1 VRAETRTI
9 PKDIKRYQLRSIKC
23 PARFSGHQPRPAILR
38 ARLASVR
45 SRLPNGEFI
54 QTASPRSKQPIA
66 PDAGLARVLFKLVH
80 SYNDQ
85 ASVVKFSERNWDLK
99 PLTHRSRDNLHNPF
113 GGSSFGAGS
122 PAWIAAA
129 TTFFTLSK

>member
-1 VRAETRTI
+1 
-9 PKDIKRYQLRSIKC
+9 
-23 PARFSGHQPRPAILR
+23 
-38 ARLASVR
+38 LASVR